1 MKKLLLILAIVFF
14 QNTIAQE
21 INTTTLKDFNA
32 EDVTS
37 KFLKTNSKADLIKFK
52 EIIPVE
58 IFVTNNNSE
67 GKYLVSSPKS
77 DIVKENFI
85 KENIDKD
92 RKPENITTELKKE
105 FVYKLIIEKL
115 VNNNKDNISQFNL
128 NEIYG
133 DSNIDLYK
141 NYDAVMN
148 KLISSYQLNEE
159 IELEIGKSVLPFINQ
174 IYKSELDKTL
184 NHSLNLVA
192 INF

>member
-115 VNNNKDNISQFNL
+115 VNNKDNISQFNL

-159 IELEIGKSVLPFINQ
+159 IELQIGKSVLPFINQ

>member
-92 RKPENITTELKKE
+92 RKPENITTKLKKE

-148 KLISSYQLNEE
+148 KLISSYKLNEE
-159 IELEIGKSVLPFINQ
+159 IELQIGKSVLPFINQ
-174 IYKSELDKTL
+174 IYNSELDKTL